1 MDSDAHKIK
10 PVEMDPQTRLEQE
23 RRDLLAACRLVA
35 KHVAWTIHARK
46 TQGIVE
52 TSMSLST
59 VARYLAAE
67 IEALEQAE

>member
-23 RRDLLAACRLVA
+23 RRALLAACRLVA
-35 KHVAWTIHARK
+35 VHVAWTKHAR
-46 TQGIVE
+46 E
-52 TSMSLST
+52 TGGAGPSERLDE
-59 VARYLAAE
+59 AERYLAAE

>member
-1 MDSDAHKIK
+1 MDSEVYKLAPTEPDL
-10 PVEMDPQTRLEQE
+10 QTRLEQE

-52 TSMSLST
+52 TSTSLST
-59 VARYLAAE
+59 VARYLERE